1 MNLSLSNNDKKGL
14 VISIGIHA
22 LLILIFLFFG
32 LKYMVPPPP
41 PEGIT
46 IDFGYSDE
54 GMTETTEE
62 PQPSTSQ
69 QPTTTQEIQQE
80 EVLTQ
85 ETQDAPEV
93 TTHEET
99 TQQTEPTSEPQP
111 DEQLTNA
118 FENWTNNQNT
128 NNNSAQN
135 EGETGNPGN
144 QGSENGDPNANNYTG
159 GGSGNG
165 VSFSLSGRSM
175 LAPPKIKNNTQEKGI
190 VVVAIWVDNNG
201 NVTKAVP
208 GVRGSTT
215 TSSILYKKA
224 KEAALK
230 TKFSAKPDA
239 PAVQK
244 GTMTFVFILN

>member
-1 MNLSLSNNDKKGL
+1 MNISLSNNDKKGL
-14 VISIGIHA
+14 LISITVHV
-22 LLILIFLFFG
+22 ILIILFLVMG

-54 GMTETTEE
+54 GMNVTPEE
-62 PQPSTSQ
+62 PQPASAQ
-69 QPTTTQEIQQE
+69 QTAPPQPQTTEETVTQTTE
-80 EVLTQ
+80 E
-85 ETQDAPEV
+85 APEV
-93 TTHEET
+93 TTQTEN
-99 TQQTEPTSEPQP
+99 TQQTETPPDPQP
-111 DEQLTNA
+111 DEALTNA
-118 FENWTNNQNT
+118 FENWTNNQN
-128 NNNSAQN
+128 NNSSAQN

-144 QGSENGDPNANNYTG
+144 QGNENGDPNANNYSG
-159 GGSGNG
+159 GGIGNG

-175 LAPPKIKNNTQEKGI
+175 VAPPKIKNNTQEKGI
-190 VVVAIWVDNNG
+190 VVVDIWVDNNG

-230 TKFSAKPDA
+230 TKFSANPNA

>member
-1 MNLSLSNNDKKGL
+1 MNISLSNNDKKGL
-14 VISIGIHA
+14 AISIAVHIV
-22 LLILIFLFFG
+22 LIVIFLLVG

-46 IDFGYSDE
+46 IDFGNSDE
-54 GMTETTEE
+54 GMSKTTVE
-62 PQPSTSQ
+62 PQTNSSPQQQTSV
-69 QPTTTQEIQQE
+69 QETAQE

-85 ETQDAPEV
+85 ETQDAPEITKPV
-93 TTHEET
+93 ET
-99 TQQTEPTSEPQP
+99 SPEPEPTPEPKP

-118 FENWTNNQNT
+118 FENWTNNQNSNS
-128 NNNSAQN
+128 NNQN

-144 QGSENGDPNANNYTG
+144 QGQENGDPNANNYTG

-175 LAPPKIKNNTQEKGI
+175 VAPPKITNNTQEKGI
-190 VVVAIWVDNNG
+190 VVVDIWVDNNG
-201 NVTKAVP
+201 NVTKAIP

-224 KEAALK
+224 KDAALN

-239 PAVQK
+239 PAIQK

>member
-14 VISIGIHA
+14 AISIAIHV
-22 LLILIFLFFG
+22 ILIVIFLLVG

-46 IDFGYSDE
+46 IDFGNSDQ
-54 GMTETTEE
+54 GMGETIEE
-62 PQPSTSQ
+62 PQPTPTAQ
-69 QPTTTQEIQQE
+69 QPNAVQETSQE
-80 EVLTQ
+80 EVVTQ

-93 TTHEET
+93 NAQEET
-99 TQQTEPTSEPQP
+99 TTETEPTPEPQP

-128 NNNSAQN
+128 NSNNQN

-144 QGSENGDPNANNYTG
+144 QGQENGDPNANNYTG

-175 LAPPKIKNNTQEKGI
+175 VAPPKITNNTQEKGI
-190 VVVAIWVDNNG
+190 VVVDIWVDNNG

-215 TSSILYKKA
+215 TSSVLYKKA
-224 KEAALK
+224 KDAALK